1 MAKITT
7 EDVKKIAA
15 LAKLEFSQEE
25 IVKFQD
31 QFERIL
37 LFVEQISELDTSNIE
52 PMVYPVENKNVFRE
66 DEVKPSMKIEEIES
80 NAPSFLN
87 GSIAVPKIIEY

>member
-15 LAKLEFSQEE
+15 LAKLEFSHEE
-25 IVKFQD
+25 IVKFQE

-37 LFVEQISELDTSNIE
+37 SFVEQISELDTSNIE

-66 DEVKPSMKIEEIES
+66 DEVKLSMKIEEIES

-87 GSIAVPKIIEY
+87 GSITVPKIIEY